1 MMHVRSHAKINLYL
15 YVLRQRRDGYHHIET
30 IFQTVSLADKLDVE
44 PRASGLSMQCTNPNL
59 EAGDDN
65 LVMRAARA
73 LQAAT
78 GCALGAHI
86 YLDKRI
92 PLAAGLAGGSGN
104 AAGTLWALNQLW
116 ETGLSPP
123 RLHRIAATLG
133 ADVPY
138 CLVGGTIAATGRGEL
153 MHPLTP
159 LPKTWFVLLHPELA
173 VSTKAVYTSPHLEK
187 SREKP
192 FAGRTASFRKAIRA
206 IHEGDFAAGI
216 FNRME
221 TAVFRIHPELAEW
234 KDALLRAGCQAAAMS
249 GSGPS
254 VFGVCDSEQQ
264 AKHIAAS
271 LPGIRSTV
279 VFTTP
284 FALEH
289 STP

>member
-15 YVLRQRRDGYHHIET
+15 DVLRKRRDGYHHIET
-30 IFQTVSLADKLDVE
+30 IFQTVSLADKLDFE
-44 PRASGLSMQCTNPNL
+44 PRASGLSMECTNPGL
-59 EAGDDN
+59 QAGDDN

-104 AAGTLWALNQLW
+104 AAATLWALNQLW
-116 ETGLSPP
+116 ETRLPAA

-138 CLVGGTIAATGRGEL
+138 CLVGGTVAATGRGEIMSAL
-153 MHPLTP
+153 PA
-159 LPKTWFVLLHPELA
+159 LPKTWIILLHPELA

-187 SREKP
+187 SSERP
-192 FAGRTASFRKAIRA
+192 FAGRTPSFRKAIRA
-206 IHEGDFAAGI
+206 IREGDFAAGI

-221 TAVFRIHPELAEW
+221 TAVFRMHPELAEL
-234 KDALLRAGCQAAAMS
+234 KAALLHAGCKAAAMS
-249 GSGPS
+249 GSGPT
-254 VFGVCDSEQQ
+254 VFGVCDSEAQ
-264 AKHIAAS
+264 ARQVAGA
-271 LPGIRSTV
+271 LPGIRTTT
-279 VFTTP
+279 VFTTSL
-284 FALEH
+284 ALDH
-289 STP
+289 